1 MNFVMRPRFLTG
13 RENNGDPGG
22 SKGGGRG
29 CGTIGED
36 AGLDCKFMSM
46 DRTPVGAFIFKSS
59 NKEDLFV

>member
-36 AGLDCKFMSM
+36 AGLECKFISTI
-46 DRTPVGAFIFKSS
+46 RVSVGASK
-59 NKEDLFV
+59 N